1 MENLNKVISSF
12 DVQKTLQ
19 PKIWTEENEK
29 INPKVRENL
38 LEIAYQFIDS
48 FGLDVVIDDI
58 IITGSIANYNW
69 SEYSDIDVHILVDYK
84 QFSPQFKDM
93 YVEFFDLKKIVFN
106 QKRNVKIFGFD
117 VELFV
122 EDTDMKGVSGGVYSI
137 MNDEWIKKP
146 TKESVKISK
155 EEIIKG
161 AKKWMSIID
170 TLIKNS
176 DDEDVEGIRN
186 SVKDLKNKLKKF
198 RLSGLKKGGELGLQN
213 LVFKVLRRNGYIDKL
228 YSIPLEKIDKKLS
241 LKEAQLSAP
250 LKNMEVGARFGVVRK
265 GLDVKRPHSGTD
277 FRARTGTPIYSPADG
292 KVVKADMGENGGC
305 GGSVFIEHSDGL
317 ESRFCHCSKIMVSVG
332 DMVKRGEEVAL
343 TGGDEGDPG
352 RGFST
357 GAHLHYTLVKNEELV
372 DPMDYIGKPL
382 TISQAKQVI
391 LPSDNT
397 ISKITKI
404 LKKPEFKNIDFKK
417 LNSRKQN
424 LPFIYEIAKLISNKT
439 KLGKSQIDSS
449 QRDVVTLQ
457 KTLKVLGY
465 TKNNFKITGIFD
477 NETEEAVK
485 LFQRDNDLNVS
496 GKIDTEMF
504 KILYVL
510 LLVNNIN
517 QSEIDKLEPYKISE
531 KDIPDLIIYQEIL
544 NNLDVPITNQNLR
557 FLFALRN
564 VLGTFSAKN
573 NPFNVK
579 FDLEDDNKKTKV
591 QGTDIFNYSTPQL
604 GIKATIKTLELPKYK
619 CVVDGM
625 RQSKSVE
632 EILFCPILQNL
643 GIQESMVSLLKND
656 ILIPM
661 KILT

>member
-1 MENLNKVISSF
+1 
-12 DVQKTLQ
+12 
-19 PKIWTEENEK
+19 
-29 INPKVRENL
+29 
-38 LEIAYQFIDS
+38 
-48 FGLDVVIDDI
+48 
-58 IITGSIANYNW
+58 
-69 SEYSDIDVHILVDYK
+69 
-84 QFSPQFKDM
+84 
-93 YVEFFDLKKIVFN
+93 
-106 QKRNVKIFGFD
+106 
-117 VELFV
+117 
-122 EDTDMKGVSGGVYSI
+122 
-137 MNDEWIKKP
+137 
-146 TKESVKISK
+146 
-155 EEIIKG
+155 
-161 AKKWMSIID
+161 
-170 TLIKNS
+170 
-176 DDEDVEGIRN
+176 
-186 SVKDLKNKLKKF
+186 
-198 RLSGLKKGGELGLQN
+198 
-213 LVFKVLRRNGYIDKL
+213 
-228 YSIPLEKIDKKLS
+228 
-241 LKEAQLSAP
+241 
-250 LKNMEVGARFGVVRK
+250 
-265 GLDVKRPHSGTD
+265 LDVKRPHSGTD
-277 FRARTGTPIYSPADG
+277 FRARTGTPIYSPDDG

-343 TGGDEGDPG
+343 TGGGEGDPG

-382 TISQAKQVI
+382 AISQAKQVI

>member
-1 MENLNKVISSF
+1 MEKLNKVISSF
-12 DVQKTLQ
+12 DVQKTLH
-19 PKIWTEENEK
+19 PKIWTEENEN

-48 FGLDVVIDDI
+48 LGLDVVIDDI
-58 IITGSIANYNW
+58 IVTGSIANYNW

-122 EDTDMKGVSGGVYSI
+122 EDTDMKGVSGGVYSL
-137 MNDEWIKKP
+137 MNDEWVKKP
-146 TKESVKISK
+146 KKESVTISK
-155 EEIIKG
+155 EEIVDG

-176 DDEDVEGIRN
+176 DDEDIEGIQS
-186 SVKDLKNKLKKF
+186 SVKELKNKLKKF

-213 LVFKVLRRNGYIDKL
+213 LVFKVLRRNGYIEKL

-241 LKEAQLSAP
+241 LKEAQLSTP
-250 LKNMEVGARFGVVRK
+250 LENMVVGAKFGAVRK

-277 FRARTGTPIYSPADG
+277 FKAKTGTPIYSPADG

-317 ESRFCHCSKIMVSVG
+317 ESRFCHCSKIMVSV
-332 DMVKRGEEVAL
+332 DDVVKRGEKVAL
-343 TGGDEGDPG
+343 TGGGEGDPG
-352 RGFST
+352 RGLST
-357 GAHLHYTLVKNEELV
+357 GAHLHYTLVKNGNLV

-382 TISQAKQVI
+382 RISQAKKVI

-404 LKKPEFKNIDFKK
+404 LKKPEFENIDFKSLK
-417 LNSRKQN
+417 SKKQN
-424 LPFIYEIAKLISNKT
+424 LPFIYEIAKLISNKVT
-439 KLGKSQIDSS
+439 LSKLQLKSSS
-449 QRDVVTLQ
+449 KDIITLQ

-465 TKNNFKITGIFD
+465 TKNNFKITGVFD
-477 NETEEAVK
+477 NNTEEAVK
-485 LFQRDNDLNVS
+485 SFQKDNNLNIT

-510 LLVNNIN
+510 LLANDIT
-517 QSEIDKLEPYKISE
+517 QSELDKLEPYKISE
-531 KDIPDLIIYQEIL
+531 RDIPDLIIYQEIL

-579 FDLEDDNKKTKV
+579 FDLEDDIEKTKV
-591 QGTDIFNYSTPQL
+591 KNTDIFNYSTPQF
-604 GIKATIKTLELPKYK
+604 GIKATIKTLSLPKYK
-619 CVVDGM
+619 CIVNGLQ
-625 RQSKSVE
+625 QSKSIE
-632 EILFCPILQNL
+632 EILVCPILQNL
-643 GIQESMVSLLKND
+643 GIQESLTQLLKNET
-656 ILIPM
+656 IIPL
-661 KILT
+661 KITS

>member
-1 MENLNKVISSF
+1 
-12 DVQKTLQ
+12 
-19 PKIWTEENEK
+19 
-29 INPKVRENL
+29 
-38 LEIAYQFIDS
+38 
-48 FGLDVVIDDI
+48 
-58 IITGSIANYNW
+58 
-69 SEYSDIDVHILVDYK
+69 
-84 QFSPQFKDM
+84 
-93 YVEFFDLKKIVFN
+93 
-106 QKRNVKIFGFD
+106 
-117 VELFV
+117 
-122 EDTDMKGVSGGVYSI
+122 
-137 MNDEWIKKP
+137 
-146 TKESVKISK
+146 
-155 EEIIKG
+155 
-161 AKKWMSIID
+161 
-170 TLIKNS
+170 
-176 DDEDVEGIRN
+176 
-186 SVKDLKNKLKKF
+186 
-198 RLSGLKKGGELGLQN
+198 
-213 LVFKVLRRNGYIDKL
+213 
-228 YSIPLEKIDKKLS
+228 
-241 LKEAQLSAP
+241 
-250 LKNMEVGARFGVVRK
+250 
-265 GLDVKRPHSGTD
+265 
-277 FRARTGTPIYSPADG
+277 
-292 KVVKADMGENGGC
+292 
-305 GGSVFIEHSDGL
+305 
-317 ESRFCHCSKIMVSVG
+317 
-332 DMVKRGEEVAL
+332 
-343 TGGDEGDPG
+343 
-352 RGFST
+352 
-357 GAHLHYTLVKNEELV
+357 
-372 DPMDYIGKPL
+372 
-382 TISQAKQVI
+382 
-391 LPSDNT
+391 
-397 ISKITKI
+397 
-404 LKKPEFKNIDFKK
+404 

-579 FDLEDDNKKTKV
+579 FNLEDDNKKTKV